1 MNGKDLLI
9 GLGSISPKYYDEA
22 ENDTI
27 TEVKRHR
34 TFRRPLLVAAIIAL
48 TLLLVGCAVVYAY
61 SYLTKYFIAQSNTP
75 LSSEQLTY
83 IEDQEQSIG
92 HAVTNDGWTVQIK
105 SALNDGRTAYIILG
119 ITAPDIVNLESS
131 ENKDYFLG
139 GEWDELLSNNQQIE
153 ILSRHAGWINDD
165 DGKMNTQDYIIRW
178 EPIEAASTQD
188 PYGSDVVWNIHFEN
202 IIAKIEDTAYY
213 QELLEGKYKGQ
224 SDIMF
229 TSEETEKLYSEE
241 IIANGIWDFCFS
253 FDQSS
258 TGIEVISSPI
268 TVEANVHRYAHDA
281 RDAYEYVTISSFT
294 LNSFSAVIKHD
305 ANALVYFR
313 NRDGE
318 EIAVVMNDGSEIVLY
333 DSSTTRD
340 TCELHSSV
348 PIVLSE
354 VNYIRMPDGTI
365 LSISD

>member
-9 GLGSISPKYYDEA
+9 GLGNISPKYYDEA

-27 TEVKRHR
+27 AEVKRHR
-34 TFRRPLLVAAIIAL
+34 TFRRPLLMAAIIAL
-48 TLLLVGCAVVYAY
+48 LLLLVGCAVVYAY
-61 SYLTKYFIAQSNTP
+61 GYFTEYFASQSHSS
-75 LSSEQLTY
+75 LSSEQVSY
-83 IEDQEQSIG
+83 IEEKEQMIG
-92 HAVTNDGWTVQIK
+92 QSVANDGWTVEIK

-119 ITAPDIVNLESS
+119 ITAPEQIDLESTD
-131 ENKDYFLG
+131 NLHYFLG
-139 GEWDELLSNNQQIE
+139 GEWDELLSNNQEID
-153 ILSRHAGWINDD
+153 ILSEHSGWQKDND
-165 DGKMNTQDYIIRW
+165 GLPNTLDYIIRW
-178 EPIEAASTQD
+178 EPIVEAGTPN
-188 PYGSDVVWNIHFEN
+188 PYSPDVEWNIHFEN
-202 IIAKIEDTAYY
+202 IFSKSENTAYY

-258 TGIEVISSPI
+258 TGI
-268 TVEANVHRYAHDA
+268 ANVHRYAHDA

-305 ANALVYFR
+305 ANALVFFR